1 MLKQNKS
8 AYFGTPSDEL
18 PFTLISDCDYEHFEN
33 FILDKSDP
41 VPLLFKRAPFRLPF
55 EVGST
60 SSLELLSAIIECKN
74 KDIYRTELIQ
84 FFIEHKWDQI
94 KFWTYLYTSLL
105 WSNIIVLSYVI
116 SSRSHMFIYLSF
128 LINAILIGWEAI
140 QLSTMGRQYF
150 QNIMNI
156 IDFIRCFTTILFGI
170 FLLNDFEHSIITW
183 IMIVLNIIRG
193 ITGFRAFGNT
203 RYYTKLLQM
212 CFDRMKY
219 FLLIFIYS
227 TLALGI
233 MNSIASNQENITF
246 KSLWS
251 SSFDIIAG
259 TTDSFY
265 QENTIQTITYILAI
279 TVNMIIMLN
288 MIISILGDVF
298 DEFQLDAEIYNYSEM
313 ADIIFEIEQLL
324 SFTNNRNKLSY
335 LHVCMHAY
343 EKPTD
348 NWKGKIIDIR
358 EYLKD
363 KFLNESLK
371 PLLDENNNQIKK
383 IEENAAL
390 NFKSMNNIVNTID
403 EKVVAIDEKVKMMN
417 EKNESN
423 FKMMDEKN
431 ESNFKKMDERVT
443 TNFKMMDDKMNTFQ
457 NKVGEIEGTINNIN
471 ENIQLLLSA
480 LSKKSD

>member
-1 MLKQNKS
+1 
-8 AYFGTPSDEL
+8 
-18 PFTLISDCDYEHFEN
+18 
-33 FILDKSDP
+33 
-41 VPLLFKRAPFRLPF
+41 
-55 EVGST
+55 
-60 SSLELLSAIIECKN
+60 
-74 KDIYRTELIQ
+74 
-84 FFIEHKWDQI
+84 
-94 KFWTYLYTSLL
+94 
-105 WSNIIVLSYVI
+105 
-116 SSRSHMFIYLSF
+116 
-128 LINAILIGWEAI
+128 
-140 QLSTMGRQYF
+140 
-150 QNIMNI
+150 
-156 IDFIRCFTTILFGI
+156 
-170 FLLNDFEHSIITW
+170 
-183 IMIVLNIIRG
+183 MIVLNIIRG

-203 RYYTKLLQM
+203 RYYIKLLQM

-324 SFTNNRNKLSY
+324 SFRNNGNKLSY

-390 NFKSMNNIVNTID
+390 NFKSMNNIVN
-403 EKVVAIDEKVKMMN
+403 AIDEKVT
-417 EKNESN
+417 N
-423 FKMMDEKN
+423 FKMMDEKV
-431 ESNFKKMDERVT
+431 EAIDERVI
-443 TNFKMMDDKMNTFQ
+443 TNFKMMDEKMNAFQ

-471 ENIQLLLSA
+471 ENIQLLLST